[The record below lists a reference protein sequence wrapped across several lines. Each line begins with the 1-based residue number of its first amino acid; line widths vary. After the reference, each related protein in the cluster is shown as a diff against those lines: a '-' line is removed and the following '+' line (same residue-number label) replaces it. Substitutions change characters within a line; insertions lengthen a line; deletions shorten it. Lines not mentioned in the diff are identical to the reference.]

1 MLTDIPSLAC
11 VSFNFLWVRL
21 LLKMFCFSPSQDF
34 GIDKNLSEKL
44 MDIESLEPAL
54 RGSLEKVS
62 FVMFSESDI
71 AVCEE
76 AQTPL
81 VICCSLSIQPQ
92 HLKRTKTLR
101 GEV

>member
-1 MLTDIPSLAC
+1 MLNDIPSLAR
-11 VSFNFLWVRL
+11 VSFNCPWVRL

-54 RGSLEKVS
+54 RGSLEKVG
-62 FVMFSESDI
+62 FIMFSESDI

-76 AQTPL
+76 AQTHL
-81 VICCSLSIQPQ
+81 VICCSLSIRPQ